1 VRLVGRARR
10 SLRTRASVR
19 RAHTDARS
27 GRRAGAQVETPRVPT
42 KPGTPRWVTRRRS
55 GSPRKARRRA
65 SSGWAGGCCHGRD
78 ARRGAGPSQRG
89 TLPKKLPRSGVAVRH
104 RARDRRKAPLCRA
117 FRCAEEDSNLH
128 PVIPD
133 QALNL
138 VTRLSYPSQ
147 SRQIVRSV
155 RESGRCGRIGRFGCC
170 HGCCHDLHISL
181 VERPSG
187 RSPTR
192 PNNVG
197 CVCRAYPVVGRRV
210 RRSRDARRT

>member
-1 VRLVGRARR
+1 MAWTRSRSRSSRALQARR
-10 SLRTRASVR
+10 SRPILFDQTSTLRRFARRPTDSLDTREIGGAATRFAGVGRRMLPRALPRPEALR
-19 RAHTDARS
+19 RAWPLAT
-27 GRRAGAQVETPRVPT
+27 
-42 KPGTPRWVTRRRS
+42 
-55 GSPRKARRRA
+55 
-65 SSGWAGGCCHGRD
+65 
-78 ARRGAGPSQRG
+78 
-89 TLPKKLPRSGVAVRH
+89 
-104 RARDRRKAPLCRA
+104 RKAPLCRA

-181 VERPSG
+181 IERPSG